1 MTTPFQIASRAAVVG
16 ALTVASALWTLPGRA
31 GIHEDEAG
39 TLQLVINAKL
49 EKAVDELIDPE
60 VVARELFL
68 PYPVEPPTKQKDEIE
83 AEIQAKV
90 TAMGDEKY
98 ADQTDEYFSKL
109 AREIYSIY
117 LQWDK
122 VTVRRKDNTYASG
135 TIREIESQYIQI
147 ANAKIYRSELDEESL
162 THFDQERT
170 TQKREAYVRLKKEE
184 LAQKRKAW
192 EATQR
197 AEVEREIYVDAG
209 YIQIKGEW
217 VTQKE
222 FFDGRIAD
230 LKERW
235 REHLLGKVASFVY
248 YDNGYVLYNNEWMK
262 PGERDRQIAAAA
274 AAAAGQGGGKKPATT
289 DATAPTTT
297 SGDADDFFNNP
308 G

>member
-109 AREIYSIY
+109 ALFHWHARKPECPGRTIIL
-117 LQWDK
+117 LQP
-122 VTVRRKDNTYASG
+122 SG
-135 TIREIESQYIQI
+135 ENDSR
-147 ANAKIYRSELDEESL
+147 
-162 THFDQERT
+162 
-170 TQKREAYVRLKKEE
+170 
-184 LAQKRKAW
+184 
-192 EATQR
+192 
-197 AEVEREIYVDAG
+197 
-209 YIQIKGEW
+209 
-217 VTQKE
+217 
-222 FFDGRIAD
+222 
-230 LKERW
+230 
-235 REHLLGKVASFVY
+235 
-248 YDNGYVLYNNEWMK
+248 
-262 PGERDRQIAAAA
+262 P
-274 AAAAGQGGGKKPATT
+274 
-289 DATAPTTT
+289 
-297 SGDADDFFNNP
+297 
-308 G
+308 